1 MKAIWFK
8 EFRLYTSFDRALW
21 CALIWPF
28 ILALNPLFL
37 EAGESLSTAMIDAP
51 GFALLFS
58 LCVDYTTYDDYRSG
72 VFELIVR
79 AGLPLREYLTA
90 KLWFY
95 EAVSSAFLLV
105 SLVAGLAVDHW
116 RPSDMPV
123 TVMRLFMAF
132 VLNGAWAALGT
143 RLAICLRLLN
153 PDSALYLTPLALAL
167 PVFANVAL
175 WHLVDPVLALTVSS
189 IVAALCGAGAFA
201 ITTRVLHGRFV
212 STLHQLNT

>member
-72 VFELIVR
+72 VFELIVQ

-105 SLVAGLAVDHW
+105 SLVAGLAIRHARDGDAAFYGV
-116 RPSDMPV
+116 RAERGVGRVGYATGDMPTSAEPGFGV
-123 TVMRLFMAF
+123 VPY
-132 VLNGAWAALGT
+132 AAGT
-143 RLAICLRLLN
+143 RPACS
-153 PDSALYLTPLALAL
+153 PMSP
-167 PVFANVAL
+167 
-175 WHLVDPVLALTVSS
+175 
-189 IVAALCGAGAFA
+189 CG
-201 ITTRVLHGRFV
+201 ISWIRC
-212 STLHQLNT
+212 SP